1 MAQIIG
7 FNLSKED
14 YFNLADDAF
23 IKGDSEKSIVNLNK
37 ALDVDDRFFEA
48 SLALATVYSSLGV
61 WDISNATLFKTLF
74 KHPDNDTR
82 DRIFYQLAMNYL
94 DTNQPEVAE
103 YYLQDI
109 ADAYDIQLPENIQDA
124 KGEKDGGFHVIYPK
138 GEDYYEML
146 IERAYE
152 LVRRHKFDEAISL
165 MDEVDSRSKS
175 KNAANHIVLV
185 CLMMKNDVDSVIAN
199 AQNMLKEDGDSL
211 AVKCTLSTAYLMEDK
226 VQEAYNVVD
235 DILQKD
241 YTSMED
247 ILMLLPILVNM
258 EMHAAV
264 VKYTRIVLNNLDL
277 QPNTMI
283 WLSQGLYNLGQR
295 DEARKVM
302 LKVRN
307 IFGEYSPADYYL
319 DLYKTEPEKVAY
331 SMNLPYVER
340 MRRYKAIDSF
350 IRKFPVDMDLLD
362 SNDKKALELKKNIEW
377 LFFDY
382 STEGQLKFIV
392 LDRLAMAK
400 SEWGSDFIRR
410 QLIGNNLSFELMSRL
425 LFCLTHER
433 AYRFYLD
440 FDVVAQD
447 RYKSIKMVLPDV
459 YFNYKVPAVLTNAID
474 YCIADIVYTDE
485 EPNIYL
491 AKLTDIINKIM
502 CVEDGKAKYTEPRYI
517 KISAMKSM
525 RTLVGVF
532 LAKVYEEDDENM
544 RALTIDRYGL
554 NKTTFDKYYKIVFG
568 EDEDGRQ

>member
-199 AQNMLKEDGDSL
+199 AQKMLKEDGDSL

-382 STEGQLKFIV
+382 STEDQLKFIV

-433 AYRFYLD
+433 AYRFFLD

-502 CVEDGKAKYTEPRYI
+502 SVEDGKAKYTEPRYI